1 MTTRYEH
8 TTDGPARGHLR
19 LLQLY
24 PRDMNI
30 YGDWGNTLVLARR
43 AQWQGYDVELL
54 SYDPGDELPGDIDI
68 LVGGGGQD
76 SGQDRI
82 KEDLVK
88 VGPTLKAWAAD
99 GVPML
104 AICGLYQLFGHGF
117 TTAKGQEIP
126 GISLLD
132 AHTVAGDTRLIG
144 NITLDTEDFGAVV
157 GYENHSGLT
166 TLGPGARPFGTVKMG
181 DGNNGKD
188 STEGGRVHHVIGTY
202 LHGSLLPKNPTVA
215 DWLLARPL
223 RQQDLAR
230 RLRRPGQQMERQC
243 LAGPRRLLLLCG
255 AARLRVLPGRPEHAR
270 PFRPLTRPHLTGN
283 LDPTQ

>member
-1 MTTRYEH
+1 MTARYEH

-54 SYDPGDELPGDIDI
+54 SYDPGDELPGDVDI

-82 KEDLVK
+82 KEDLVT

-126 GISLLD
+126 GIGLMD

-144 NITLDTEDFGAVV
+144 NITLDTEEFGAVV

-202 LHGSLLPKNPTVA
+202 LHGSLLPKNPAVA
-215 DWLLARPL
+215 DHLIATAVRRRYAHETLEPLNDLLAEKAREVAASRP
-223 RQQDLAR
+223 R
-230 RLRRPGQQMERQC
+230 
-243 LAGPRRLLLLCG
+243 
-255 AARLRVLPGRPEHAR
+255 
-270 PFRPLTRPHLTGN
+270 
-283 LDPTQ
+283 